1 MRNSFQSRSSNHQT
15 QTIFMKKL
23 LLILSIF
30 PSFVTLSQV
39 QNFYDRATI
48 QTIEVFFSFSNW
60 DAQLDAAVASE
71 AYIIADSVRVNGI
84 SFDSCGVKYKGNS
97 SYSPTNQKNPL
108 HIELDHI
115 KGNQDYQGYTDIK
128 LQNGY
133 KDPSMIRE
141 VLSYAVLEQY
151 MDCPKANFANVYVNG
166 VYRGMYSSAES
177 INKTFNANHYYQ
189 SGDTYFKCNPI
200 GGAGPGSTVSPD
212 LKYISMDSS
221 AYANGYELRTT
232 YGWNRLVDLIN
243 TLNNDFAN
251 IESKL
256 DIDRAIWMLAFNNV
270 LVNLD
275 SYSGAFRQNYY
286 LTWDNNFRFV
296 PTVWDLNMSFAGFPG
311 GTGTSSSTT
320 TLDPMSN
327 STSTIHPLIVKIL
340 GNPMYKRMYMAHVR
354 TMVQEM
360 FANDYYLTLANQLR
374 TTIDATVNSDPYKF
388 YTYTQFQNSLTTA
401 VTGTGGPGGGAS
413 IPGIQALMSARV
425 SYFNTNANYVLV
437 APTITSYSSS
447 VTSPSYNQTI
457 TLNATCSNESTVYLG
472 YRTNH
477 QLKFNRV
484 QMFDDG
490 SHNDGAAGDHVYG
503 VDALVNGVVFE
514 YYIYAENSNAGLF
527 SPQRAEHE
535 FHSLSVVVPFPA
547 VGSVLINE
555 VVASNGTSALD
566 QNGESDDWIELY
578 NTTSNPIDLSGMYLT
593 DDALD
598 LMLWSF
604 PAATTIPA
612 NGYLIVWADNDVFQS
627 GLHASFKLN
636 ASGELVILSNGAVF
650 HDQVGFGVQTTDV
663 AYARCPDGGATFAY
677 VTPTYGVTNNC
688 FANVEN
694 VSFEVRVY
702 PNPFDDQLTIEL
714 DEQLTTTVRITD
726 VNGKMLVQDN
736 LNVQEWTIS
745 TSDWANGMYIV
756 TLENERGMKSLKLI
770 K

>member
-1 MRNSFQSRSSNHQT
+1 
-15 QTIFMKKL
+15 MKKY
-23 LLILSIF
+23 LSIF
-30 PSFVTLSQV
+30 VFLVSFQGITQV
-39 QNFYDRATI
+39 QNFYDRASI

-60 DAQLDAAVASE
+60 DAQLDAAVATDT
-71 AYIIADSVRVNGI
+71 YLIADSVRINGVK
-84 SFDSCGVKYKGNS
+84 FDSCGVKYKGNS
-97 SYSPTNQKNPL
+97 SYNPTNQKNPL
-108 HIELDHI
+108 HIELDQI

-141 VLSYAVLEQY
+141 VLSYAILEQY
-151 MDCPKANFANVYVNG
+151 MDCPKANFANLYVNG
-166 VYRGMYSSAES
+166 VYRGLYSSAES
-177 INKTFNANHYYQ
+177 INNNFNENHYNQ

-221 AYANGYELRTT
+221 VYANGYELRST

-243 TLNNDFAN
+243 TLNNDFTN

-296 PTVWDLNMSFAGFPG
+296 PTVWDLNMSFGGFPG
-311 GTGTSSSTT
+311 GTGSGGSTSS

-327 STSTIHPLIVKIL
+327 STSAIHPLIVKIL

-374 TTIDATVNSDPYKF
+374 TTIDATVNSDPFKF
-388 YTYTQFQNSLTTA
+388 YTYAQFQNSLTTA

-413 IPGIQALMSARV
+413 IPGLQALMSARV

-437 APTITSYSSS
+437 APTIDSYSSS
-447 VTSPSYNQTI
+447 VTNPTYNQTI
-457 TLNATCSNESTVYLG
+457 TLNASCSNESTVYLG

-477 QLKFNRV
+477 TLKFNRV

-490 SHNDGAAGDHVYG
+490 NHNDGASGDHVYG
-503 VDALVNGVVFE
+503 VDALVNGAVFE
-514 YYIYAENSNAGLF
+514 YYIYAENANAGLF

-535 FHSLSVVVPFPA
+535 FHTLTVDIPFPT
-547 VGSVLINE
+547 VGSVLVNE
-555 VVASNGTSALD
+555 IIASNSTSALD
-566 QNGESDDWIELY
+566 QNGENDDWIELY
-578 NTTSNPIDLSGMYLT
+578 NTTSSPIDLSGMYLT
-593 DDALD
+593 DDALN
-598 LMLWSF
+598 LMKWSF
-604 PAATTIPA
+604 PVPTIIPA
-612 NGYLIVWADNDVFQS
+612 NGYLIVWADNDLFQS
-627 GLHASFKLN
+627 GLHAGFKLSS
-636 ASGELVILSNGAVF
+636 SGESVLLSNGATIY
-650 HDQVGFGVQTTDV
+650 DQVNFGVQTTDV

-677 VTPTYGVTNNC
+677 VAPTFLASNNC
-688 FANVEN
+688 NASVWSAN
-694 VSFEVRVY
+694 FEVNVF
-702 PNPFDDQLTIEL
+702 PNPFDEQLTIKI
-714 DEQLTTTVRITD
+714 DEQLPTTIRLVD
-726 VNGKMLVQDN
+726 VNGKVL
-736 LNVQEWTIS
+736 LSETITSPTWTVS
-745 TSDWANGMYIV
+745 TTNWSNGMYIL
-756 TLENERGMKSLKLI
+756 TLQNERGMKSVKLLK
-770 K
+770 